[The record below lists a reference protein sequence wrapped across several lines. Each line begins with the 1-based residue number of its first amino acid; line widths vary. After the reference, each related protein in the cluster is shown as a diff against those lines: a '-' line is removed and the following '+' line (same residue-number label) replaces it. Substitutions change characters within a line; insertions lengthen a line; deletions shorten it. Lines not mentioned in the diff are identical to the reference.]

1 MARLALS
8 IVGFQCVALTSAR
21 ASDVASSSWRAL
33 SVPVGDAVCIQG
45 ARPEHV
51 ALFACEERCSPIPW
65 QLDERDEDGELVLD
79 QGPQASVDVDGG
91 LIDSN
96 DELVFMWADM
106 TTSPVGGSVE
116 GARCIDEIEVAI
128 RGERRWLR
136 AALYAG
142 PAPRSPIRYVDYDQA
157 GDRMS
162 SDRVALTFGG
172 PTPRG
177 LALRSGTL
185 AGRDLLDRLKIRASA
200 RFFGVF
206 PLHRDED
213 SIQSVYEAWRVGPI
227 RVIRRERKWVDLAFG
242 FRTPYMRTETTFY
255 RDYALLPVRMR
266 LNFAPATLLSAIHLR
281 AALDF
286 IDLRGWRLWFPGSDD
301 FWKVPLEVGKASPD
315 DLQRLADVAVPL
327 LAIKGDDA
335 ILALML
341 RLSPSLSSLRRT
353 ILYEEGPRAEGP
365 EGHAGSLPSLGFHLT
380 DWGGV
385 DRGDHWFVAESY
397 ALAPEQDLAVFAA
410 EIEAMPAISVR
421 KQRLANQADPH
432 LTTASPIH

>member
-1 MARLALS
+1 MTLKLSTLAKARLALS
-8 IVGFQCVALTSAR
+8 IVGFQCVALMSAR
-21 ASDVASSSWRAL
+21 ASDIASSSWRAV
-33 SVPVGDAVCIQG
+33 SAPAVGAACLQG
-45 ARPEHV
+45 ARPEYV
-51 ALFACEERCSPIPW
+51 ALFSCDERCSPVPW
-65 QLDERDEDGELVLD
+65 QLDERDEYGELVLD
-79 QGPQASVDVDGG
+79 QGPQATADADGG
-91 LIDSN
+91 TIDSN

-106 TTSPVGGSVE
+106 ATRVVDGSIE

-128 RGERRWLR
+128 RGERRWLH
-136 AALYAG
+136 AALFDG
-142 PAPRSPIRYVDYDQA
+142 PAPRSSTRYVEYDQA

-177 LALRSGTL
+177 LALHTADL

-213 SIQSVYEAWRVGPI
+213 AIQSVYEAWRVGPV
-227 RVIRRERKWVDLAFG
+227 RVVRRERKWVELAFG

-266 LNFAPATLLSAIHLR
+266 LNFAPATLLSAIQLR
-281 AALDF
+281 AVLDF
-286 IDLRGWRLWFPGSDD
+286 VDLRGWHLWFPGSDE
-301 FWKVPLEVGKASPD
+301 FSGMPLEVGSASPD
-315 DLQRLADVAVPL
+315 VLQRLADVSVPL

-353 ILYEEGPRAEGP
+353 ILYEEGPTAEGP
-365 EGHAGSLPSLGFHLT
+365 EGYPGSLPGLGFLLT

-397 ALAPEQDLAVFAA
+397 ALAPEQDLAVFAS
-410 EIEAMPAISVR
+410 EIEATPAISVR
-421 KQRLANQADPH
+421 PQR
-432 LTTASPIH
+432 IGE